1 MNGIEIVLGLPIIIG
16 FLFISYCALLEFAGW
31 MNGVSKTSVAPTR
44 SVALVKVVSGGTGM
58 IANRRSFRNA

>member
-44 SVALVKVVSGGTGM
+44 SVAGGTGM